1 MTTKDEWMVSIRNNY
16 YPWMSDNQFKCFG
29 MICDLVGG
37 EHHLCGKVKECG
49 PNGIEV
55 NCTNNGWSTYDFNLL
70 TNAVIM
76 AHDRMI
82 RFEIKPSG
90 PGMLKLLLHKR
101 SSREGRMYEKHPT
114 MEDAINRLRS

>member
-1 MTTKDEWMVSIRNNY
+1 MTTKDKWMDSIRNEY
-16 YPWMSDNQFKCFG
+16 YPWMSDNQFECFV

-49 PNGIEV
+49 PNGIQI
-55 NCTNNGWSTYDFNLL
+55 NSSNYGWSTYDFNLL

-82 RFEIKPSG
+82 RFEISPSG
-90 PGMLKLLLHKR
+90 PGLLKFSLHKR
-101 SSREGRMYEKHPT
+101 KSREGRMHERHPT
-114 MEDAINRLRS
+114 IEDAIKRLRE